1 MFKDYINLKCKD
13 TKEDTFV
20 MDQQQL
26 QDINQEHSLSDGD
39 GNWIWKSVL
48 MILVIGFFVYLISK
62 KSQKKV
68 QIFIPMQTEM
78 TAKSSSAIAALCK
91 DLSYEG
97 IICDDVEMFL
107 EKFPI
112 VVVCPISSR
121 FEPDID
127 LAIHGIS
134 IMNPFVV
141 LLLHTCLESS
151 LPRLPTS
158 SKLYHKEKYR
168 NIEFIDIAYNMDDK
182 LYQCQMNKNARLQL
196 QTFLGRF
203 FKANKK

>member
-91 DLSYEG
+91 DLSYE
-97 IICDDVEMFL
+97 V
-107 EKFPI
+107 
-112 VVVCPISSR
+112 
-121 FEPDID
+121 
-127 LAIHGIS
+127 
-134 IMNPFVV
+134 MNPFVV